1 MREQRFSLRHILG
14 TTLLAVAGAFA
25 QDRGTLQVVTTPDSA
40 YVILDDQKEAERQRT
55 PYVNESM
62 KAIDHTVLLRPADP
76 AYMPV
81 RYDISIGAGQT
92 TQLQHTFEYRTK
104 ATGMELLSIA
114 PWKVQ
119 FGAGIQYLRYMGMQT
134 KKTLDTSKLKPGDA
148 GAATAS
154 ATAGVKAASSSYPP
168 DSIPTSMELPLQLRV
183 GFPFGF
189 ETHFSYPLAN
199 RTEPWVESGAFGLAG
214 VGMGLKWTVPQIN
227 SAVDLNW
234 AFGSKKISPMFPIS
248 DAFTIT
254 LITSQRIKKLDVAGN
269 LGYTIRVNSMDTS
282 NRDTANPTK
291 LMSPGGRIFL
301 SARAGMLFFDQV
313 LPLLQGNLDYDFADV
328 RGSYTSH
335 QEKYLITATPGVVWY
350 ATPSAA
356 FEFGIPLGLIAS
368 NQETKW
374 GLRASMTWGFSVAG
388 SQVAS
393 PSAAKGSGLSV
404 PYPLPSQSAP
414 VNSPSHVLFASRE
427 VTNAEYKEF
436 CDKTGH
442 EYPPDPDIPSMPGYF
457 TDPRYSNYPVVS
469 VSIADARAYANSLG
483 KRLPSVSEWRK
494 EVENL
499 RLSGAMVACGTEAP
513 EAVDSR
519 PQGPGMY
526 NLIGNV
532 AEWVENDRAG
542 GSVAYMAGGFFSL
555 PRERCLETGRL
566 VDVASQSGAKYIGFR
581 VATEVK

>member
-1 MREQRFSLRHILG
+1 PTDG
-14 TTLLAVAGAFA
+14 
-25 QDRGTLQVVTTPDSA
+25 
-40 YVILDDQKEAERQRT
+40 
-55 PYVNESM
+55 
-62 KAIDHTVLLRPADP
+62 
-76 AYMPV
+76 
-81 RYDISIGAGQT
+81 
-92 TQLQHTFEYRTK
+92 
-104 ATGMELLSIA
+104 
-114 PWKVQ
+114 
-119 FGAGIQYLRYMGMQT
+119 
-134 KKTLDTSKLKPGDA
+134 A
-148 GAATAS
+148 GAAGAAVSGVQAS
-154 ATAGVKAASSSYPP
+154 SSSYPP
-168 DSIPTSMELPLQLRV
+168 DSIPTSMEIPFHVRV
-183 GFPFGF
+183 GFPYGL
-189 ETHFSYPLAN
+189 ETHFTYPLAS
-199 RTEPWVESGAFGLAG
+199 RSAPWGESGSFALAG
-214 VGMGLKWTVPQIN
+214 VGMGLKWTIPQIN
-227 SAVDLNW
+227 SALDLNW
-234 AFGSKKISPMFPIS
+234 AFGSKKISSVYPIS

-269 LGYTIRVNSMDTS
+269 LGYSIRVNSMDTTG
-282 NRDTANPTK
+282 RDTANPAK
-291 LMSPGGRIFL
+291 LMSPGGRLFL

-313 LPLLQGNLDYDFADV
+313 LPLLQGNVEYDFADL

-335 QEKYLITATPGVVWY
+335 PEKYLVTATPGVVWY

-368 NQETKW
+368 NQETRW
-374 GLRASMTWGFSVAG
+374 GLRASMTWGFSVGG

-393 PSAAKGSGLSV
+393 SGGSKGSGLAV
-404 PYPLPSQSAP
+404 PYPLSSQSAP
-414 VNSPSHVLFASRE
+414 VNAPAHILFAGRE

-457 TDPRYSNYPVVS
+457 TDPRYANFPVVS
-469 VSIADARAYANSLG
+469 VSIADARAYANSMG

-513 EAVDSR
+513 EPVDGR

-526 NLIGNV
+526 NLVGNV

-542 GSVAYMAGGFFSL
+542 GSVAYMAGGFYSL

-581 VATEVK
+581 VVTEVK

>member
-1 MREQRFSLRHILG
+1 MRQPRFSLRHILG
-14 TTLLAVAGAFA
+14 ITLFAVAGVFA

-81 RYDISIGAGQT
+81 RYDVSVGAGQT
-92 TQLQHTFEYRTK
+92 TLLQHTFEYRTK
-104 ATGMELLSIA
+104 AMGMELLSIA
-114 PWKVQ
+114 PWKIQ
-119 FGAGIQYLRYMGMQT
+119 LGTGIQYLRYIGMQT
-134 KKTLDTSKLKPGDA
+134 KKKLDPTKPPTD
-148 GAATAS
+148 GAAAGTA
-154 ATAGVKAASSSYPP
+154 AVAGVQSASSSYPP
-168 DSIPTSMELPLQLRV
+168 DSIPTSMELPLHVRV
-183 GFPFGF
+183 GFPFGL

-199 RTEPWVESGAFGLAG
+199 RTEPWTESGAFGLAG

-227 SAVDLNW
+227 SALDLNW
-234 AFGSKKISPMFPIS
+234 AFGSKKISPVSPIS
-248 DAFTIT
+248 DAFSIT

-269 LGYTIRVNSMDTS
+269 LGYSIRVNSMDTS
-282 NRDTANPTK
+282 NRDTADPRK
-291 LMSPGGRIFL
+291 LMSPGGRLFL

-313 LPLLQGNLDYDFADV
+313 LPLLQGNLEYDFPDL
-328 RGSYTSH
+328 RGSYTAH
-335 QEKYLITATPGVVWY
+335 AEKYLFTATPGVVWY

-368 NQETKW
+368 NQETRW

-388 SQVAS
+388 PQVAS
-393 PSAAKGSGLSV
+393 PNASKGSGLAV
-404 PYPLPSQSAP
+404 PYPLPTQSAP
-414 VNSPSHVLFASRE
+414 INAPAHVLFAGRE

-442 EYPPDPDIPSMPGYF
+442 GYPPDPDIPSMPGYF

-469 VSIADARAYANSLG
+469 VSIADARAYANSVG
-483 KRLPSVSEWRK
+483 KRLPNVGEWRK
-494 EVENL
+494 EAENL
-499 RLSGAMVACGTEAP
+499 RLSGAMVACGTDAP

-581 VATEVK
+581 VVTEVK

>member
-1 MREQRFSLRHILG
+1 MRDQQISIRLILCL
-14 TTLLAVAGAFA
+14 TFFAMAGAFA

-40 YVILDDQKEAERQRT
+40 FVILDDQQEAERQRT

-81 RYDISIGAGQT
+81 RYDVSVGAGQT
-92 TQLQHTFEYRTK
+92 TLLQHTFEYRTK
-104 ATGMELLSIA
+104 AMGMELLSIA

-119 FGAGIQYLRYMGMQT
+119 FGTGMQYLRYQGMQS
-134 KKTLDTSKLKPGDA
+134 KKALDTSKLKPADA
-148 GAATAS
+148 GAATATAS
-154 ATAGVKAASSSYPP
+154 AGLKAASSSYPP
-168 DSIPTSMELPLQLRV
+168 DSIPYSMEIPLQVRV
-183 GFPFGF
+183 GFPYGF
-189 ETHFSYPLAN
+189 ETRFSYPMA
-199 RTEPWVESGAFGLAG
+199 RRYAPYGDASAFGLAG
-214 VGMGLKWTVPQIN
+214 VGMGLKWTAPQIN
-227 SAVDLNW
+227 SAVDIDYS
-234 AFGSKKISPMFPIS
+234 FGSKKISSVYPIS

-269 LGYTIRVNSMDTS
+269 LGYKIRMNSMDTTG
-282 NRDTANPTK
+282 RDTANPTK
-291 LMSPGGRIFL
+291 LMSPGGRLFI

-313 LPLLQGNLDYDFADV
+313 LPLLQGNLDYDFADM
-328 RGSYTSH
+328 RGSFTSH
-335 QEKYLITATPGVVWY
+335 PEKYIITATPGVVWY

-368 NQETKW
+368 NQETYW

-388 SQVAS
+388 PQTAS
-393 PSAAKGSGLSV
+393 PSAAKGAGLAV
-404 PYPLPSQSAP
+404 PYPLPSQAAP
-414 VNSPSHVLFASRE
+414 VNAPSHLLFASRE
-427 VTNAEYKEF
+427 VTNSEYKEF

-457 TDPRYSNYPVVS
+457 TDPRYSNYPVVN

-499 RLSGAMVACGTEAP
+499 RLAGTAVACGTEAP

-542 GSVAYMAGGFFSL
+542 GSVAYMAGGFYSL

-581 VATEVK
+581 VVTEVK